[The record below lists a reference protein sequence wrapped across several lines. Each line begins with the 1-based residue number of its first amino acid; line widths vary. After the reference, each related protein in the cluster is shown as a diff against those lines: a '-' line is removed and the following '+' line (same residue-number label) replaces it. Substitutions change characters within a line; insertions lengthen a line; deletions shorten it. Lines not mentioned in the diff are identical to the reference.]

1 MKKFIGG
8 FLILFLLSGLSANA
22 SEAGDFLIQVDLD
35 DTSHEGCSILK
46 VKPDGTLS
54 EFVSGRDILRATRSA
69 SCDFDDT
76 GMAAGLDGRIYF
88 SEDTSDNI
96 MFALGN
102 GAVRTFITDTV
113 VNMRVPTT
121 VDWDNGMAIN
131 PVTGTLVAVDED
143 NETVM
148 EFPTDV
154 VTPIQNPALIN
165 ILATEADFEALI
177 GVDNV
182 DLEGGAAIDGQENIY
197 IANDGGNANLDSIF
211 KLTPEGN
218 LSILCTTAD
227 LLAAPG
233 IGPDIDLD
241 VGMAFDG
248 SLFVADDGDC
258 DCVLEIDPVTCNP
271 QVLIT
276 EAEINNVTGNN
287 STDPEGG
294 LCVDGNMNLYLGD
307 DGSAPGDSNRPN
319 VVQIPTGNALAASL
333 FVSAD
338 DVRDF
343 YTNLIGPGESPRFEG
358 ACTVK
363 LVDSPIAEVP
373 TLSEWG
379 LISMAAILGLVGFMV
394 ARRRTV
400 NA

>member
-35 DTSHEGCSILK
+35 DTPHEGCSILK

-54 EFVSGRDILRATRSA
+54 EFVSGLDILRATRLA
-69 SCDFDDT
+69 SCDFADV

-102 GAVRTFITDTV
+102 GVVETFITDTV
-113 VNMRVPTT
+113 VNMIVPTT

-131 PVTGTLVAVDED
+131 PVTGTLVAADED
-143 NETVM
+143 NETIM

-154 VTPIQNPALIN
+154 PTPILDPALIN

-177 GVDNV
+177 GAGNV
-182 DLEGGAAIDGQENIY
+182 NLEGGIALDQQQNIY
-197 IANDGGNANLDSIF
+197 IVNDDSESVIF
-211 KLTPEGN
+211 KLTAQGD
-218 LSILCTTAD
+218 LSILCTEAQLD
-227 LLAAPG
+227 AAPG
-233 IGPDIDLD
+233 VGPSINLD
-241 VGMAFDG
+241 VGVAFDG
-248 SLFVADDGDC
+248 SLFVADDGSC
-258 DCVLEIDPVTCNP
+258 DCIIEINPVTCDP
-271 QVLIT
+271 QVFIT
-276 EAEINNVTGNN
+276 EAEINNVTGNT

-307 DGSAPGDSNRPN
+307 DGSAPGDSDRPN

-343 YTNLIGPGESPRFEG
+343 YTNLVGPGESPRFEG

-379 LISMAAILGLVGFMV
+379 LISMAAILGIVGFIV
-394 ARRRTV
+394 ARRRMV
-400 NA
+400 KA

>member
-35 DTSHEGCSILK
+35 GTSHEGCSILK

-54 EFVSGRDILRATRSA
+54 EFVSGRSITRATRS
-69 SCDFDDT
+69 STCDFEDV

-102 GAVRTFITDTV
+102 GVVSTFITDTV
-113 VNMRVPTT
+113 VNMVVPST

-154 VTPIQNPALIN
+154 DTPIQNPALIN

-177 GVDNV
+177 GVGNV
-182 DLEGGAAIDGQENIY
+182 DLEGGAAIDGQQNIY
-197 IANDGGNANLDSIF
+197 IANDSLDSIF

-218 LSILCTTAD
+218 LSILCTNAE

-233 IGPDIDLD
+233 IGPEVDLD

-248 SLFVADDGDC
+248 SLFVADDGTC
-258 DCVLEIDPVTCNP
+258 DCIIEVNPVTCDP
-271 QVLIT
+271 QVFIT

-307 DGSAPGDSNRPN
+307 DGSAPGDTNRPN
-319 VVQIPTGNALAASL
+319 VIQIPTGNALGASL

-338 DVRDF
+338 GVRDF
-343 YTNLIGPGESPRFEG
+343 YSNIDPGGDPRFEG

-363 LVDSPIAEVP
+363 LVDSAFAEVP

-379 LISMAAILGLVGFMV
+379 LISMAAILGIVGLLV
-394 ARRRTV
+394 ARKRMV